1 MIVAKRLLFRGATK
15 HADGTILR
23 QIVGG
28 QMKAIVYRRFGSP
41 EILKLKEIPKPAP
54 RIIFAK
60 ENGASTGATA
70 KPQIEP
76 L

>member
-1 MIVAKRLLFRGATK
+1 
-15 HADGTILR
+15 
-23 QIVGG
+23 
-28 QMKAIVYRRFGSP
+28 MKAIVYRRFGSP